1 MKGIKSLGT
10 LYLLILLLGSR
21 SASAQDY
28 YRGQES
34 LLLEQKQNSKKQSL
48 SFNLLGEG
56 FFKNNEYSGEIT
68 KDYTLPGYR
77 CLAFFDY
84 NAPTQRAVNLK
95 LGVENMYYWG
105 ASKYPQGLAYRD
117 LPYWSSEGKDY
128 RKFRLRPYFQ
138 ASIVLDKWAVI
149 LGALEGGAKHEL
161 IAPLYN
167 PELNLSSDSE
177 TGAQIKY
184 KDKRT
189 QADIWI
195 DWQSFI
201 FNNDKHQ
208 EAFFYGL
215 KLKRRFAERQKS
227 HWEVSLQSIMAHRG
241 GKTNVVADT
250 VHTWANLALGIEYD
264 QEISILHKQAILKSA
279 LYGLTYMQRGGHY
292 PIDKGWGLFLEN
304 KLEQKRL
311 ATSLNLWYGR
321 NFISPLGSPFAQA
334 ITPWDKRID
343 EKGQSCYLQGK
354 ASYALIQKPSYSFG
368 VSTALWFNPLLHD
381 QISSTFELYLSI
393 SPQFKLLKTRQSK

>member
-1 MKGIKSLGT
+1 MKRIKALAT
-10 LYLLILLLGSR
+10 KVLVILLLCS
-21 SASAQDY
+21 SNAFAQNY
-28 YRGQES
+28 YRGQEPS
-34 LLLEQKQNSKKQSL
+34 ILEQKRDNKKQSL
-48 SFNLLGEG
+48 SLNLLGEG

-77 CLAFFDY
+77 CLAFLDY
-84 NAPTQRAVNLK
+84 NAPTLRAVNLK

-105 ASKYPQGLAYRD
+105 ASKYPQSLAYRD
-117 LPYWSSEGKDY
+117 LPYWSSEGEDY

-184 KDKRT
+184 KDRRT
-189 QADIWI
+189 QADLWI

-208 EAFFYGL
+208 EAFFFGL
-215 KLKRRFAERQKS
+215 NLKRSFAERQKS
-227 HWEVSLQSIMAHRG
+227 HWEISLQSIMAHRG

-250 VHTWANLALGIEYD
+250 VHTWANLALGISFN
-264 QEISILHKQAILKSA
+264 QEISILNKQAILQSA
-279 LYGLTYMQRGGHY
+279 LYGLSYMQRGGHY
-292 PIDKGWGLFLEN
+292 PINNGWGVFLEN

-321 NFISPLGSPFAQA
+321 NFISTLGSPFAQA
-334 ITPWDKRID
+334 INPSNKLLDN
-343 EKGQSCYLQGK
+343 KGQSYYIQGK
-354 ASYALIQKPSYSFG
+354 VSYALIQKPSYSFG
-368 VSTALWFNPLLHD
+368 LSSSVWFNPLLHD

-393 SPQFKLLKTRQSK
+393 SPQFKLF